1 MKKYLHAWAFCEIGC
16 AVNEPH
22 IGQNEELSERFRGK
36 GINDSERKQMREIE

>member
-1 MKKYLHAWAFCEIGC
+1 MIVVKKYLRAWAFCEIGC

-22 IGQNEELSERFRGK
+22 VGQNEELSEGK